1 METLVPADPAAEQ
14 PVVEE
19 PQVCLPEHCFYAF
32 DTLFCELTNKKPLPP
47 KFPDEK
53 YALFVTWNT
62 RSSRHGRAPR
72 LRGCIGN
79 FDPMPLHEG
88 LAEYAL
94 ISAFRDSR
102 FRKIEEWELE
112 TLECDVSLLTDF
124 EDAASYLDWTI
135 GVHGIYISFPHPTSS
150 AASEAPSPLSSSTSV
165 PTLHAY
171 KRTYTATYL
180 PQIAPEQGWDKIET
194 VDSAIRKA
202 GWNGRITE
210 DVRRSIKLRRYQSRK
225 CTVSWEEFVQWRKAN
240 GGKI

>member
-1 METLVPADPAAEQ
+1 METLAPADPAADQ
-14 PVVEE
+14 PAVEE

-32 DTLFCELTNKKPLPP
+32 DTLFCELTNKKPLVP

-62 RSSRHGRAPR
+62 RSSRPGRAPR

-79 FDPMPLHEG
+79 FEPMPLHEG
-88 LAEYAL
+88 IAEYAL
-94 ISAFRDSR
+94 ISAFRDTR
-102 FRKIEEWELE
+102 FRKIEERELE
-112 TLECDVSLLTDF
+112 TLECEVSLLTDF

-135 GVHGIYISFPHPTSS
+135 GVHGIYISFPHPAS
-150 AASEAPSPLSSSTSV
+150 AGSSEAPSPLSSSTSV
-165 PTLHAY
+165 PSLNAY
-171 KRTYTATYL
+171 RRTYTATYL

-225 CTVSWEEFVQWRKAN
+225 CSVSWEEYVQWRVAS
-240 GGKI
+240 GGKM